1 MLLRLD
7 LSNNRIP
14 GKEIVHLGGF
24 NVLMVL
30 YLAHNLIA
38 LVDELEP
45 LNRNP
50 CLYQLELKGN
60 PIRSTRGYHNKVFDC
75 LGTLNILDRR
85 SISGNKVDF
94 SVTKK
99 SREADID
106 EAELSGQLTT
116 INELDIPE
124 QENIHELAS
133 PKSRRKFKV
142 ARERTS
148 G

>member
-1 MLLRLD
+1 
-7 LSNNRIP
+7 
-14 GKEIVHLGGF
+14 
-24 NVLMVL
+24 VLMVL